1 MTRAFPYLHTS
12 ATRDRAYFEM
22 RMRIFLII
30 TMLTITL
37 SAFAHEIG
45 TTQVR
50 VELKRDH
57 TYTIDVIT
65 APQSL
70 LNKLEARAN
79 APRTRDLD
87 SAALHT
93 SLMRYTQTLHDAASI
108 HFGAIA
114 SNARV
119 DVLSIATPRDP
130 STPLHVVIRYSGE
143 VPQRAGAFSWSWDL
157 VYATYAMT
165 IHTPRG
171 EQQQWIEG
179 RDRSAPFPIEA
190 SLAAPTTLD
199 VLRQYLL
206 LGFTHIVPL
215 GLDHILFVIGM
226 FLLTP
231 RIKPVLTQ
239 VTSFTIAH
247 TITLALTMYGV
258 LAISPRIVE
267 PMIALSI
274 AYVAIENLTTT
285 QMRPWR
291 VAIVFAFGL
300 LHGMGFAGVLQE
312 LGLPRAQAAYALISF
327 NIGVE
332 LGQLAVIVAI
342 YTVVVSWTKQRAWFR
357 PRVVVPASLAI
368 AAMGVIWTVQRVLT

>member
-1 MTRAFPYLHTS
+1 
-12 ATRDRAYFEM
+12 M
-22 RMRIFLII
+22 RMRIFLIT

-79 APRTRDLD
+79 APRTRGLD
-87 SAALHT
+87 SAALHA
-93 SLMRYTQTLHDAASI
+93 SLVRYAPTLRDAASI

-119 DVLSIATPRDP
+119 DVLPIATPRNP

-143 VPQRAGAFSWSWDL
+143 VPQRAGAFAWSWDL
-157 VYATYAMT
+157 VYSTYAMT

-285 QMRPWR
+285 QLRPWR